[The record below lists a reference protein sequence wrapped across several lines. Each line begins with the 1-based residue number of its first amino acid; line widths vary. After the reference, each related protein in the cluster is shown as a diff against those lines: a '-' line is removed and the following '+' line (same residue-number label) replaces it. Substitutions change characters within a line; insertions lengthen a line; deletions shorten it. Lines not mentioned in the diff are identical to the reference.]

1 MVNMNKATSFDD
13 SNEFAFIHVR
23 PGDDGKSHP
32 IGTIAVELTPVD
44 DYSRSI
50 DTHRVGFS
58 AQHVKKDPWIAA
70 RGRSVAAGRA
80 SRSKDPIL
88 VAAPK
93 NASRRELIMRS
104 VMAVFDAANEGKINV
119 SKQFRRALED
129 TMARMERAEAAA
141 RLNRSSAA
149 Q

>member
-1 MVNMNKATSFDD
+1 MNNASSFDD

-23 PGDDGKSHP
+23 PGEDGKSHP
-32 IGTIAVELTPVD
+32 IGTIAIELTPVD

-50 DTHRVGFS
+50 DTHRVGFA

-80 SRSKDPIL
+80 SRSKDPVL

-93 NASRRELIMRS
+93 NASRRELILRS
-104 VMAVFDAANEGKINV
+104 VEAVFDAANEGKINV
-119 SKQFRRALED
+119 SKQFRQALAD
-129 TMARMERAEAAA
+129 TMNRLEQAEIAA
-141 RLNRSSAA
+141 RASRSSAA

>member
-1 MVNMNKATSFDD
+1 MNKASSFDD

-32 IGTIAVELTPVD
+32 IGTIAVELVPVD

-50 DTHRVGFS
+50 DTHCVGFS
-58 AQHVKKDPWIAA
+58 AQHVKKDAWIAS
-70 RGRSVAAGRA
+70 RGRSIAAGRA
-80 SRSKDPIL
+80 LRSKDPIL

-93 NASRRELIMRS
+93 NVSRRELIMRS
-104 VMAVFDAANEGKINV
+104 VEAVRDAADEGKINV
-119 SKQFRRALED
+119 SKQFRRALAD
-129 TMARMERAEAAA
+129 TMARMERAEAIA
-141 RLNRSSAA
+141 RMNNSSAA